1 MARHLDKI
9 RNLIEK
15 LSLDGILI
23 KSKTSKKYL
32 DTLTGS
38 GVQILIT
45 RDNSY
50 AILDGRY
57 LSEARERKDE
67 LIIVENTPAKSNK
80 SHFDVVNGIFKEFNY
95 SKFFSYIILLV
106 VHYCYYHRC
115 LSLTHI
121 LSHQILISL

>member
-1 MARHLDKI
+1 MARHLDNI
-9 RNLIEK
+9 RSLIDK

-57 LSEARERKDE
+57 LAEARDRKDE
-67 LIIVENTPAKSNK
+67 LIIIENTPAKSNK
-80 SHFDVVNGIFKEFNY
+80 SHFDVVSEIFKEFNY
-95 SKFFSYIILLV
+95 SKWPF
-106 VHYCYYHRC
+106 
-115 LSLTHI
+115 
-121 LSHQILISL
+121 